1 MAPNKL
7 FQNFFDFPSLFQQLL
22 VTSAILFCGPSLWA
36 QAPSLQDTWINNRAV
51 DDMKQKKQLEAY
63 EQLRDL
69 AVRNPDNSL
78 FLFNLSSS
86 FIGVEQNNK
95 ALKMLQELA
104 KSKEPMDPI
113 LKFAIHFNLGSLYSD
128 KKLMD
133 IDQALYH
140 YQQALAINPESL
152 EVKTN
157 IELLLKGGQGQGKGE
172 NQDDQKGD
180 QDQEK
185 QDEGQQP
192 KEPQEFTNK
201 PQQPNQFK
209 GEDMTKQDVN
219 QVLDELKK
227 QEQKIRA
234 KYDRKGKREA
244 DRAKNW

>member
-1 MAPNKL
+1 MALDKKKYYIL
-7 FQNFFDFPSLFQQLL
+7 KSIFQKIALGLLASLYTCL
-22 VTSAILFCGPSLWA
+22 LWA
-36 QAPSLQDTWINNRAV
+36 QSTSLQDTWINNRAV
-51 DDMKQKKQLEAY
+51 DDMKQKKQIEAY
-63 EQLRDL
+63 EQLSDL
-69 AVRNPDNSL
+69 AVLNPENSL

-86 FIGVEQNNK
+86 FIGIEQNKK

-104 KSKEPMDPI
+104 KSEEPMDPI
-113 LKFAIHFNLGSLYSD
+113 LKFAVHYNLGALYSD

-133 IDQALYH
+133 VDQALHH
-140 YQQALAINPESL
+140 YQQALAVNPESI

-157 IELLLKGGQGQGKGE
+157 IELLFKGGQGQGKGE

-180 QDQEK
+180 KEQEK
-185 QDEGQQP
+185 QDDGEQP
-192 KEPQEFTNK
+192 KEPQQFTNK
-201 PQQPNQFK
+201 PQQPNQFSGK
-209 GEDMTKQDVN
+209 DMTKQDVN